1 MPLYNRYVTVPLLLE
16 KSLIALL
23 LFILHMHRGHA
34 ELTKDNIKMWA
45 ELISAD
51 LTDVARKGLRYEE
64 IQRLYDKAQYATE
77 YINGTS
83 KVLEVREKLGM

>member
-1 MPLYNRYVTVPLLLE
+1 
-16 KSLIALL
+16 
-23 LFILHMHRGHA
+23 MHCGHA
-34 ELTKDNIKMWA
+34 ELTKGNIKMWA